1 MSVAT
6 RKWSTHTNSISLH
19 CFHNLWPLST
29 IPLDSHE
36 TKQVMFNG
44 VTPLDWSWFES
55 LSYTHGPAMQNM
67 TQVILTS
74 WFLFL
79 ASSSPLLGAICP
91 ACLQVGGQSFA
102 IDVMWRVRKQRL
114 DTRAIYHCLL
124 FIFLSAVSFSLVS
137 RAKQMKHCW

>member
-102 IDVMWRVRKQRL
+102 TCMSCEAFVNNAEIPGP
-114 DTRAIYHCLL
+114 
-124 FIFLSAVSFSLVS
+124 FIIACFNLLSAVSFSLVS